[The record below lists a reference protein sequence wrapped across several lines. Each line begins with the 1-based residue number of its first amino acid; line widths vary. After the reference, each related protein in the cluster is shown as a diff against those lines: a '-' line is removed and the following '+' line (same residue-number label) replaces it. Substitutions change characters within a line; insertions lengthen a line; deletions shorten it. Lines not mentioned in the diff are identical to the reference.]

1 MPIRNRPQRLQKIQ
15 FRKLKNL
22 ENLEISFENK
32 HITGIFGTNGSGK
45 STILH
50 ALACLYQ
57 PVANSTR
64 RNFKFPN
71 FFIPTTLDLWNG
83 SQFTIEYEMING
95 AAMAPERKEY
105 KKNRD
110 RWSPRYQTRPHREVF
125 YIGID
130 SCVPDMEIES
140 RTSRIPL
147 IREAYDDAVLG
158 EKIKEKLSFTTEKYR
173 KEADRKITESVLELN
188 EYKSADC
195 VFCYV
200 STEKEIDTFSI
211 LQDILQSGKH
221 LGVPKCTG
229 KGIMNVYE
237 IHSLQELYP
246 GAYGILEPKEDPERL
261 IQPEAIDFAFIPCI
275 SCDRSGRRLGH
286 GGGYY
291 DRYLEKTHCVKAA
304 LCREEL
310 LVDEIP
316 VEEHDLRMDFV
327 ISEKGC
333 YKM

>member
-1 MPIRNRPQRLQKIQ
+1 MKKIVKQ
-15 FRKLKNL
+15 EEKAKREK
-22 ENLEISFENK
+22 
-32 HITGIFGTNGSGK
+32 SGR
-45 STILH
+45 I
-50 ALACLYQ
+50 
-57 PVANSTR
+57 
-64 RNFKFPN
+64 
-71 FFIPTTLDLWNG
+71 G
-83 SQFTIEYEMING
+83 
-95 AAMAPERKEY
+95 
-105 KKNRD
+105 KKNR
-110 RWSPRYQTRPHREVF
+110 REN
-125 YIGID
+125 D
-130 SCVPDMEIES
+130 SKE
-140 RTSRIPL
+140 RIKKKNK
-147 IREAYDDAVLG
+147 R
-158 EKIKEKLSFTTEKYR
+158 KTFFTTEKYR

-304 LCREEL
+304 LCRRNCL
-310 LVDEIP
+310 
-316 VEEHDLRMDFV
+316 
-327 ISEKGC
+327 
-333 YKM
+333 